1 MEKTSVAHRFVT
13 LAERISERLRLPRV
27 RAFHL
32 PPQGLADSKG
42 AEFCAVELDDGSVGL
57 TYLWRGETLQ
67 RMHADLHRDD
77 IEGQAAI
84 AVARGYAMDD
94 PLARAIGFAAIN
106 ALSQQ
111 LFARAGWLPTD
122 AADSLGQVQPKSG
135 EHIGMIGLFPPLV
148 RRITA
153 AGARLTVLELDPRL
167 AGDHDGFRVT
177 LDPRDMAGCRQVVST
192 CTVLIN
198 DTLDAVLQACHQ
210 ADYLAIVGPTAG
222 CVADPLFD
230 RGVRSIGGR
239 RITDVDGFRDALRAG
254 EKWGKFSCKYS
265 IAPQDYPGIDTLLA
279 RT

>member
-1 MEKTSVAHRFVT
+1 MEQSVADQFVA
-13 LAERISERLRLPRV
+13 LAERISERLAAPRV

-32 PPQGLADSKG
+32 PPPRLADTRG

-57 TYLWRGETLQ
+57 TYVWRGETLQ
-67 RMHADLHRDD
+67 RMHADFRSGV
-77 IEGQAAI
+77 EGQAAI
-84 AVARGYAMDD
+84 AVARGFATDD

-135 EHIGMIGLFPPLV
+135 EQIGMIGLFRPLV
-148 RRITA
+148 RRIIA

-239 RITDVDGFRDALRAG
+239 RITDVDGFSNALRAG

-265 IAPQDYPGIDTLLA
+265 IAPQDYPGIDSLLA